1 MNKTLEIICS
11 KILLVFIMVSLYV
24 SSVWLGGGWA
34 LWLDK
39 FKTVQIQ
46 KNQHRFNVLA
56 YACLKWT
63 SYSHPFGMALMWDHS
78 KYFPNPSCL
87 SIDTLRNQRSSLSQL
102 FGIPNWNTP
111 QPWLSGLPNATRR
124 KSYWPLK
131 MATMWKKKYK
141 CTVSSFSNLCVCVC
155 VCVCV
160 RGCCY

>member
-1 MNKTLEIICS
+1 MFPLYDLE
-11 KILLVFIMVSLYV
+11 
-24 SSVWLGGGWA
+24 GRWA

-78 KYFPNPSCL
+78 KYFPNPSSM

-102 FGIPNWNTP
+102 FGIPKMEHTTTLIIRP
-111 QPWLSGLPNATRR
+111 AQCHR
-124 KSYWPLK
+124 KSNIEREQQCK
-131 MATMWKKKYK
+131 QANIAEDGRKKGSLGISIFIFFFPD
-141 CTVSSFSNLCVCVC
+141 TTWWSFLIWLFI
-155 VCVCV
+155 
-160 RGCCY
+160 